1 LQIDRA
7 PLAPCFNKPCRSGF
21 GYEFLPHSWLKP
33 LLLSLFLLIP
43 GLTAG
48 ESAGEDRYDAD
59 RALEIS
65 QAAIGTTIGDHVF
78 IDHLNR
84 EVSLHDFAGKP
95 LVISMIFTSC
105 HHVCPTMTKH
115 IDGAVDAAREV
126 LGDDSFE
133 VVTIGFDAARDTPD
147 AMRAFA
153 REQGVAGRRWHFLSG
168 SSETI
173 AALSKE
179 LGFQFFASPRGFDHI
194 NQTTVID
201 RDGVVYSQV
210 YGVRFELPWLV
221 EPLKQLVF
229 NRPESA
235 GHLVASLVD
244 RVRLFCTVYNPA
256 SGRYEIDNS
265 LFIQIAIGFMV
276 VVSVALYLWRGFRPR
291 R

>member
-1 LQIDRA
+1 MGQ
-7 PLAPCFNKPCRSGF
+7 
-21 GYEFLPHSWLKP
+21 
-33 LLLSLFLLIP
+33 
-43 GLTAG
+43 
-48 ESAGEDRYDAD
+48 SASNGNYDAEA
-59 RALEIS
+59 ALRIS
-65 QAAIGTTIGDHVF
+65 QAAIGRSIGNHEFTDRMHRKV
-78 IDHLNR
+78 R
-84 EVSLHDFAGKP
+84 LHDFAGKP

-105 HHVCPTMTKH
+105 HHVCPMTTKH
-115 IDGAVDAAREV
+115 LDGAVRAAREV

-133 VVTIGFDAARDTPD
+133 VITIGFDAARDTPE

-173 AALSKE
+173 AALSEE

-194 NQTTVID
+194 NQTSVID
-201 RDGVVYSQV
+201 RNGAVYSQV
-210 YGVRFELPWLV
+210 YGVKFELPWLV

-276 VVSVALYLWRGFRPR
+276 VLSVAIFLWRGFRPKR
-291 R
+291 MN